1 MTAHTTSRDLSYS
14 GRISSTPEALP
25 PWSFLS
31 TSVTSGWVIERVQPQ
46 VPSLCLYQG
55 MCDGRIDEI
64 LKVVLP
70 PPDNVHSRGQQLPTR
85 TVNSVREAL
94 LPPPEAQDGLP
105 ESLQGQ
111 LVVAT

>member
-1 MTAHTTSRDLSYS
+1 MVCCIEHLMLDLLSKNLSRCSPLHQY
-14 GRISSTPEALP
+14 T
-25 PWSFLS
+25 
-31 TSVTSGWVIERVQPQ
+31 TSVTSGWVIERVPPQ

-64 LKVVLP
+64 LKVLLP
-70 PPDNVHSRGQQLPTR
+70 PPDNVPSRGQQLSTR
-85 TVNSVREAL
+85 IVNSVRKAL

-105 ESLQGQ
+105 ELLQGQ